1 MSMRGSVSAGDQLC
15 LELYNVAANTFDRFT
30 FRKGQLGAVAKLPP
44 KARMMVLAHLES
56 PAPAD
61 GQFHV
66 THNSAGAER
75 LAAAEAAR
83 IKAEQEAAAEAARIK
98 AEQEAAAEAA
108 RIKAE
113 QEAAPKE
120 PTYVQLSS
128 S

>member
-15 LELYNVAANTFDRFT
+15 LELYYVAANTFDRVT

-44 KARMMVLAHLES
+44 RARMMVLAHLES